1 MDYADGGDLRREIV
15 RALRPS
21 AAPPRTARRRPAERL
36 PTSAGALGHARPP
49 LSPARGALEQ
59 IEARKAKTQIDED
72 LIACWIIQ
80 VRRATRT

>member
-15 RALRPS
+15 RAPRPS

-59 IEARKAKTQIDED
+59 PPPLPPVLTGHVSS
-72 LIACWIIQ
+72 L
-80 VRRATRT
+80 TPY